1 MDINDL
7 LQNEQIKGILK
18 KTGISEKQTKD
29 VLNTA
34 LSSIKSKYNSDP
46 KQTASLLSDKPNTEK
61 DNALSGLIENDFVK
75 GLIKKVGLPESVAKQ
90 AQAAMP
96 SIMKQVTSSLSSKG
110 KNSEEGIGGMMNNV
124 MDMFSGDSKNGKKS
138 GVAGMFSGFL
148 GGLFGKK

>member
-46 KQTASLLSDKPNTEK
+46 KQTASLLSEKPNTEK

-75 GLIKKVGLPESVAKQ
+75 GLIKKLDCHDRLENKLNTLCRP
-90 AQAAMP
+90 
-96 SIMKQVTSSLSSKG
+96 L
-110 KNSEEGIGGMMNNV
+110 
-124 MDMFSGDSKNGKKS
+124 
-138 GVAGMFSGFL
+138 
-148 GGLFGKK
+148 

>member
-46 KQTASLLSDKPNTEK
+46 KQTASLLSEKPNTEK

-138 GVAGMFSGFL
+138 GVVGMVSGFL